1 MICGAHPHQQDNV
14 CAPCLID
21 MPWNS
26 SACSLC
32 AEHMENND
40 LNSDLICSHCLEE
53 PPPYRRAVCAFDYL
67 APVNGL
73 INLFKH
79 QHNLAAGRL
88 LTACL
93 SKAISE
99 ANSRAGAQ
107 GESIM
112 PQLLIPVP
120 LHRHRLRQRGFNQ
133 AQFIA
138 TGLSQSLN
146 LKMNT
151 RLCSR
156 GVYQAPQQEQSRQ
169 QRLSQMTGVFQIK
182 SEGIDQ
188 KINSIAI
195 VDDVMTTGATAQ
207 ALSSSLINAWSGPLD
222 IQIWCVA
229 RAQSPNVQIEW

>member
-14 CAPCLID
+14 CAPYLID
-21 MPWNS
+21 MPWSS

-32 AEHMENND
+32 AEHMGHTD
-40 LNSDLICSHCLEE
+40 LNSDLMCSHCLEE
-53 PPPYRRAVCAFDYL
+53 PPPYRRTVCAFDYL
-67 APVNGL
+67 VPVNGL
-73 INLFKH
+73 INRFKH
-79 QHNLAAGRL
+79 QHNLAAGSL

-93 SKAISE
+93 SKAIAE
-99 ANSRAGAQ
+99 ANSRVRAQ
-107 GESIM
+107 GASIM
-112 PQLLIPVP
+112 PQLLIPMP
-120 LHRHRLRQRGFNQ
+120 LHRRRLRQRGFNQ

-138 TGLSQSLN
+138 TGMSQSLN
-146 LKMNT
+146 LKMDT

-156 GVYQAPQQEQSRQ
+156 SVYQSPQQEQSRQ
-169 QRLSQMTGVFQIK
+169 QRLSQMTGAFQIK

-222 IQIWCVA
+222 IQIWCIA